1 MKKLILSMVV
11 VLGFMTAVNA
21 QSNPLKD
28 YLGKYVFAAGSPIAE
43 AMVEVE
49 DTILKVSSPM
59 GSFMLEKKGADT
71 FYLAAYDAFVIFKRA
86 ANKNVEAVSISVQ
99 GMELV
104 GTKEGGSS
112 VGTKEEEFH
121 YQVWA
126 EKAEN

>member
-1 MKKLILSMVV
+1 MVV

-21 QSNPLKD
+21 QSSPLKD

-49 DTILKVSSPM
+49 DTTLKVSSPM
-59 GSFMLEKKGADT
+59 GSFMLEKKGSDT

-86 ANKNVEAVSISVQ
+86 ANKNVESVSISVQ

-104 GTKEGGSS
+104 GTKEGASS
-112 VGTKEEEFH
+112 VGTKEEFH

-126 EKAEN
+126 EKVEN

>member
-21 QSNPLKD
+21 QSSPLKD

-49 DTILKVSSPM
+49 DTTLKVSSPM
-59 GSFMLEKKGADT
+59 GSFSLEKKGTDT

-86 ANKNVEAVSISVQ
+86 ANKNVESVSISVQ

-104 GTKEGGSS
+104 GTKEGASS
-112 VGTKEEEFH
+112 VGTKEEFH

-126 EKAEN
+126 EKVEN

>member
-1 MKKLILSMVV
+1 MVV

-49 DTILKVSSPM
+49 DTTLKVSSPM
-59 GSFMLEKKGADT
+59 GSFMLEKKGSDT

-86 ANKNVEAVSISVQ
+86 ANKNVESVSISVQ

-104 GTKEGGSS
+104 GTKEGASS
-112 VGTKEEEFH
+112 VGTKEEFH

-126 EKAEN
+126 EKVEN

>member
-1 MKKLILSMVV
+1 MVV

-21 QSNPLKD
+21 QSNPLKE

-43 AMVEVE
+43 AMVEAE
-49 DTILKVSSPM
+49 DTTLKVSSPM
-59 GSFMLEKKGADT
+59 GSFTLEKKGVDT

-86 ANKNVEAVSISVQ
+86 ANKNVESVSISVQ

-104 GTKEGGSS
+104 GTKEGTSS
-112 VGTKEEEFH
+112 IGNREEEFH

-126 EKAEN
+126 EKVEN

>member
-1 MKKLILSMVV
+1 MVV

-21 QSNPLKD
+21 QSNPLKE

-49 DTILKVSSPM
+49 DTTLKVSSPM
-59 GSFMLEKKGADT
+59 GSFTLEKKGADT

-86 ANKNVEAVSISVQ
+86 ANKNVESVSISVQ

-104 GTKEGGSS
+104 GTKEGSTPTAGN
-112 VGTKEEEFH
+112 KEEFQHEI
-121 YQVWA
+121 WT
-126 EKAEN
+126 EKVEY

>member
-1 MKKLILSMVV
+1 MKKLILSMLV

-21 QSNPLKD
+21 QSSPLKD

-49 DTILKVSSPM
+49 DTTLKVSSPM
-59 GSFMLEKKGADT
+59 GSFSLEKKGTDT

-86 ANKNVEAVSISVQ
+86 ANKNVESVSISVQ

-104 GTKEGGSS
+104 GTKEGASS
-112 VGTKEEEFH
+112 VGTKEEFH

-126 EKAEN
+126 EKVEN

>member
-1 MKKLILSMVV
+1 MVV

-21 QSNPLKD
+21 QSSPLKD

-49 DTILKVSSPM
+49 DTTLKVSSPM
-59 GSFMLEKKGADT
+59 GSFSLEKKGTDT

-86 ANKNVEAVSISVQ
+86 ANKNVESVSISVQ

-104 GTKEGGSS
+104 GTKEGASS
-112 VGTKEEEFH
+112 FGTKEEFH

-126 EKAEN
+126 EKVEN